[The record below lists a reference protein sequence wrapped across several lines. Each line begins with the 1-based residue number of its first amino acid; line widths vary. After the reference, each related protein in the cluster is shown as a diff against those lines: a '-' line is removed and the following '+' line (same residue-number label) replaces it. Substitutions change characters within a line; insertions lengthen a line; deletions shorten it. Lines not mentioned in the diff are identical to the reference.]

1 MRYENIK
8 VDIVEAD
15 FLDFTNGESAGNI
28 ILCATDELIDIT
40 NNIRKEYG
48 YTDLVEVDC
57 DNDVY
62 YSFYLMFDTNR
73 KEISIQAVCNHG
85 EKDDY
90 VWYKLPMTI
99 EEEKNAMFILIKCLA
114 RKVMYS

>member
-8 VDIVEAD
+8 VDVAD
-15 FLDFTNGESAGNI
+15 VSFLDFSDGESAGNI

-40 NNIRKEYG
+40 NNIRKECG

-62 YSFYLMFDTNR
+62 YNFYLMFDTNR
-73 KEISIQAVCNHG
+73 KEVSIQAVCNNG

-99 EEEKNAMFILIKCLA
+99 EEEKNVTFTLIKCLA
-114 RKVMYS
+114 REVM